1 MSEFD
6 PAELYTPPPG
16 APHQT
21 LEWLESYVVVQSMQ
35 FMIDCLPM
43 IRKLLF
49 GKQRR
54 ETVTVLDVG
63 TGTGA
68 GANLL
73 ATLYQSD
80 FLGPR
85 LKVDALEL
93 APHLKGY
100 AQAKFPLVNYI
111 VGDVLTWGNPG
122 PWDIVICSHTLE
134 HTEDPE
140 GFVFHLAGLAKLW
153 ALFYTPWKERELIPG
168 HLARIDRHFLERV
181 GSKLHE
187 VIESPAW
194 FRIHERA
201 RCVAFAVPG
210 YSPLDAPPVFPS
222 PETERG

>member
-1 MSEFD
+1 M
-6 PAELYTPPPG
+6 
-16 APHQT
+16 
-21 LEWLESYVVVQSMQ
+21 
-35 FMIDCLPM
+35 
-43 IRKLLF
+43 
-49 GKQRR
+49 
-54 ETVTVLDVG
+54 
-63 TGTGA
+63 
-68 GANLL
+68 
-73 ATLYQSD
+73 
-80 FLGPR
+80 
-85 LKVDALEL
+85 EL

-222 PETERG
+222 PET